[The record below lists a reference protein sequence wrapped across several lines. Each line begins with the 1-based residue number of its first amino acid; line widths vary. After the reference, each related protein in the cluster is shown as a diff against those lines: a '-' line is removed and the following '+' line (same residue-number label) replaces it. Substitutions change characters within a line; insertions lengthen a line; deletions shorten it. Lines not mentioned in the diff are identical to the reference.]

1 QPTAET
7 YLSREQ
13 GRELLTVGGVLMLN
27 QLLAFAAQQLDILIA
42 GGMLSSV
49 DLGLYGAAKRSLLIA
64 AMPVQMAMLTIVPS
78 IPRMFAQSRLAEL
91 EKIVRS
97 AATIAAVPSIFALG
111 LLILFPGAILSFF
124 LRDSYSQAGS
134 MVVVLAAGYL
144 VLTLSGNPQQV
155 LTMTGRHRAVL
166 AVNLLSAVVLVVVGT
181 VGAALF
187 GAAGLA
193 AGSAASLIVQNG
205 ILWWLARRELGI
217 WTHIELIR
225 ANRPQDAVAVEH
237 SKSVRRLRAA
247 ETAQSPEPAPS
258 SPI

>member
-1 QPTAET
+1 
-7 YLSREQ
+7 
-13 GRELLTVGGVLMLN
+13 
-27 QLLAFAAQQLDILIA
+27 
-42 GGMLSSV
+42 
-49 DLGLYGAAKRSLLIA
+49 
-64 AMPVQMAMLTIVPS
+64 VPS
-78 IPRMFAQSRLAEL
+78 IL
-91 EKIVRS
+91 
-97 AATIAAVPSIFALG
+97 ALG
-111 LLILFPGAILSFF
+111 LLILFPGPILSFF

-166 AVNLLSAVVLVVVGT
+166 AVNLLSALVLVIVGI
-181 VGAALF
+181 VGAAFF

-205 ILWWLARRELGI
+205 VLWWLARRELGI
-217 WTHIELIR
+217 WTHIEIIR
-225 ANRPQDAVAVEH
+225 ANQAQNDVAAEH
-237 SKSVRRLRAA
+237 SKAVRRVRSS